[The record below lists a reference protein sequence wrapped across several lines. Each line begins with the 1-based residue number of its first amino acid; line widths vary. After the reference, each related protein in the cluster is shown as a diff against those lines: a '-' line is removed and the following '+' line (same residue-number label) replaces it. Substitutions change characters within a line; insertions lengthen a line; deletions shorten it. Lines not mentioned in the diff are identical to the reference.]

1 MTQSST
7 SFPSRLETGDV
18 LGGRYLLV
26 SPIASGGMGDVW
38 AATDEVLGRTVA
50 VKVMRADG
58 VDDDAFIARFRD
70 EARNAAALHHPHI
83 ASVFDY
89 GEQDEQAWIVME
101 LVPGNTVSELIR
113 DRGALPAAEV
123 RQILGQS
130 ALALAAAHDAG
141 VVHRDVKPSNIIV
154 TPEGQAK
161 LTDFGVSRVGDGG
174 GHTMTGEILGTPE
187 YLSPEQ
193 VVGRPATAASDLYA
207 LGIVAQ
213 EMLSGSRPFDR
224 GAPVVTALAQV
235 HDEPP
240 PLPATVPQDLRQLV
254 TACLRKDPARR
265 PRDAH
270 AVAAALLGDRA
281 DDSGAGSTAPAGMP
295 SGGVLEA
302 TVPLAAAESTAV
314 IAPAAGRTT
323 TALPLASSTTTR
335 RLPLPVVAP
344 AEGGGPD
351 SRAARHTAARS
362 ARTRRRRVAWIGAAA
377 ALVVAGG
384 AIAVGSALGPDGEG
398 APRPA
403 ASTAPATPAA
413 SKASTA
419 VPTTSTPATSTTS
432 AATTAAVAPAPQPSV
447 QKPVKGK
454 GKGNGKGNGR

>member
-7 SFPSRLETGDV
+7 SFPSRLETGDM

-130 ALALAAAHDAG
+130 ALALAAAHAAG

-174 GHTMTGEILGTPE
+174 GHTMTGEILGDRK
-187 YLSPEQ
+187 S
-193 VVGRPATAASDLYA
+193 VV
-207 LGIVAQ
+207 
-213 EMLSGSRPFDR
+213 
-224 GAPVVTALAQV
+224 
-235 HDEPP
+235 
-240 PLPATVPQDLRQLV
+240 
-254 TACLRKDPARR
+254 
-265 PRDAH
+265 
-270 AVAAALLGDRA
+270 
-281 DDSGAGSTAPAGMP
+281 
-295 SGGVLEA
+295 
-302 TVPLAAAESTAV
+302 
-314 IAPAAGRTT
+314 
-323 TALPLASSTTTR
+323 
-335 RLPLPVVAP
+335 
-344 AEGGGPD
+344 
-351 SRAARHTAARS
+351 
-362 ARTRRRRVAWIGAAA
+362 
-377 ALVVAGG
+377 
-384 AIAVGSALGPDGEG
+384 
-398 APRPA
+398 
-403 ASTAPATPAA
+403 
-413 SKASTA
+413 
-419 VPTTSTPATSTTS
+419 
-432 AATTAAVAPAPQPSV
+432 
-447 QKPVKGK
+447 
-454 GKGNGKGNGR
+454 